1 MAYTNK
7 MRESIRTIK
16 PPKNFEIAIA
26 DYDKFLAIQFYE
38 SHWRHLSD
46 PERIRCIEYMT
57 KVKTILESLGA
68 SVTLDP
74 ILDIKYNDDR
84 QL

>member
-1 MAYTNK
+1 MYTK
-7 MRESIRTIK
+7 QMRQAVRSVK
-16 PPKNFEIAIA
+16 APKDFEIAIA
-26 DYDKFLAIQFYE
+26 DFDKFLAIQFYE

-46 PERIRCIEYMT
+46 PERLRCIEYMT
-57 KVKTILESLGA
+57 RVKTILESLGA

-74 ILDIKYNDDR
+74 ILDIKYNDER